1 MAEKHTKIIVASSQW
16 LGILGIIN
24 KNNNISLRRRL
35 KVFASLLVLLIFV
48 SAGYGYQR
56 LSITQ
61 STIKVNLVE
70 RNNVLEATHILRAG
84 LLDTYQAINSF
95 LLEPS
100 QVEFSE
106 SINETLGL
114 SISLS
119 KNLADGALPLHEG
132 NKEDFYKL
140 YVTLRIIADDIDELI
155 EIRLD
160 PNRQYPSLAIG
171 SDIMQPNRNNVNN
184 AFGVA
189 INALNGEEKLIEN
202 PEVLEVFIN
211 GRHLWTQVLSNFR
224 LYLANRMGSFNEK
237 ALSAQEKGI
246 ETLYGEYRNNIKR
259 LQVLVDDGV
268 IGFETSEAYDVL
280 LESSAGWFSGFQK
293 VKHIHGTDAWRIDA
307 KQMKEKITPN
317 IERAS
322 NILRIVS
329 TGLADEAGDDVTE
342 LGKVA
347 SQQTLI
353 LWLVAGI
360 AMTFVIFIFVSVE
373 KAILTPI
380 SIIASALKQEALGKT
395 AQELPTMYSSET
407 KDLVDAFS
415 EMSRQIHLRQSE
427 LEYRALHD
435 SLTSLPNRTLL
446 FDHIEHDIFIARR
459 ENTQLSLLMIDLDL
473 FKEVNDTFGHAIGD
487 QLLIEVGK
495 RFKEVLRDID
505 TVARMGGDEFSI
517 LLPGVGQDEVI
528 SIAKKML
535 KVSQLPYE
543 INELKLVVSAS
554 IGAAIF
560 PMHGEDAKNL
570 LQHADVAMYVAKQN
584 KLGYSIYDPAQ
595 DQYSIKRYSMIA
607 DLQEAIEN
615 DTLELYYQ
623 PKLELRSKNLL
634 GVEALLRWTHPEH
647 GFVPP
652 EEIVELAEQTGFISK
667 LTYWVAE
674 KAIIQL
680 MLWREKN
687 INFDVSINISAHDLK
702 EESFVS
708 GIKAILEKHQFPHES
723 LTLEVTENAMMSNPM
738 LAINTLTEF
747 SNMGL
752 SISVD
757 DYGTGFS
764 SLSYLSKLPV
774 NELKIDKSFVM
785 NMDTDS
791 SNETIVRSTI
801 ELAHNLGLK
810 VVAEGIETEL
820 VWNMLR
826 SYGCD
831 EAQGYFMSKPIP
843 AQEFEDW
850 LENKQQAV
858 G

>member
-1 MAEKHTKIIVASSQW
+1 MK
-16 LGILGIIN
+16 L
-24 KNNNISLRRRL
+24 
-35 KVFASLLVLLIFV
+35 FASMLVLFILV

-56 LSITQ
+56 LSITE

-84 LLDTYQAINSF
+84 LLDAYQAINSF

-100 QVEFSE
+100 QVEFWE
-106 SINETLGL
+106 DINKTMGL

-119 KNLADGALPLHEG
+119 RNLADGQLPMNVV
-132 NKEDFYKL
+132 NKTNFRQL
-140 YVTLRIIADDIDELI
+140 YLTLRTIADDIDDLI

-160 PNRQYPSLAIG
+160 PSRQYPSLAIG
-171 SDIMQPNRNNVNN
+171 ADVMQPNRNNINN
-184 AFGVA
+184 AFGLA
-189 INALNGEEKLIEN
+189 INSLNGEEKLIEN
-202 PEVLEVFIN
+202 PEVLEAFIT

-224 LYLANRMGSFNEK
+224 LYLANRMGSFNEE
-237 ALSAQEKGI
+237 ALSVQEKAI
-246 ETLYGEYRNNIKR
+246 ETLYGEYRNNIKK

-268 IGFETSEAYDVL
+268 IGFETSEAYEVL
-280 LESSAGWFSGFQK
+280 LKSSAGWFSGFQK
-293 VKHIHGTDAWRIDA
+293 VKYIHGTDAWRIDA

-322 NILRIVS
+322 YILRIVS
-329 TGLADEAGDDVTE
+329 NRLSDEASDDVTE

-347 SQQTLI
+347 SQQSLI

-360 AMTFVIFIFVSVE
+360 AMTFVIFIFVSVQ

-395 AQELPTMYSSET
+395 AQELPTIYASET

-435 SLTSLPNRTLL
+435 ALTSLPNRTLL
-446 FDHIEHDIFIARR
+446 FDHIEHDIFIAQR
-459 ENTQLSLLMIDLDL
+459 ENSNLSLLMIDLDL
-473 FKEVNDTFGHAIGD
+473 FKEVNDTFGHAVGD

-495 RFKEVLRDID
+495 RFKKVLRDID

-528 SIAKKML
+528 SIAKKIL

-570 LQHADVAMYVAKQN
+570 LQHSDVAMYVAKQN
-584 KLGYSIYDPAQ
+584 KLGYSLYDPAQ
-595 DQYSIKRYSMIA
+595 DQYSIKRFSMTA

-623 PKLELRSKNLL
+623 PKLELRSENLL
-634 GVEALLRWTHPEH
+634 GVEALLRWEHPEY
-647 GFVPP
+647 GFIPP

-674 KAIIQL
+674 KAIIQ
-680 MLWREKN
+680 MMSWRERN
-687 INFDVSINISAHDLK
+687 IDFDMSINISAHDLK
-702 EESFVS
+702 EESFVA
-708 GIKAILEKHQFPHES
+708 GIKNILGKYEFPRDA
-723 LTLEVTENAMMSNPM
+723 LTLEITENAMMSNPM
-738 LAINTLTEF
+738 LAVNTLTEF
-747 SNMGL
+747 SKMGL
-752 SISVD
+752 GISVD

-791 SNETIVRSTI
+791 SNEMIVRSTI
-801 ELAHNLGLK
+801 DLAHNLGLT
-810 VVAEGIETEL
+810 VVAEGIESEL

-831 EAQGYFMSKPIP
+831 QAQGYFMSKPIP
-843 AQEFEDW
+843 TLEFEDW
-850 LENKQQAV
+850 LENKQETV
-858 G
+858 VKKLKY